1 MRETRCHA
9 ICLFDYDEEDR
20 RAEHEEAT
28 KTPVPLILPRM
39 G

>member
-1 MRETRCHA
+1 MREARYHA
-9 ICLFDYDEEDR
+9 ICLFDYEAEDR

-28 KTPVPLILPRM
+28 KTPAPLILPRR